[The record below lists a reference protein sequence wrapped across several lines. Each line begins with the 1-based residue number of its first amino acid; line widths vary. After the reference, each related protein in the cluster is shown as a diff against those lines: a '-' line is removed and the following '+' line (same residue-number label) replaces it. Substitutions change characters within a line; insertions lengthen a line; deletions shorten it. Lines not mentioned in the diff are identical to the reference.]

1 MTKKSPLELP
11 GLLVTDEILEGI
23 LEQTNLFAEQ
33 FIESHELPC
42 HSQVQQWRTSS
53 PHDVDELRKF
63 LALMLL
69 WGSLASKHQ
78 GCLGYNMAFCN
89 FHLQLHHDVR
99 HFLPHPTISSSE
111 RQ

>member
-23 LEQTNLFAEQ
+23 LEQTNLFTEQ

-42 HSQVQQWRTSS
+42 HSQVQQWRRSS

-63 LALMLL
+63 LALTVVMGLVSFPSIKDA
-69 WGSLASKHQ
+69 WVKTWPFAT
-78 GCLGYNMAFCN
+78 FT
-89 FHLQLHHDVR
+89 F
-99 HFLPHPTISSSE
+99 SSIMT
-111 RQ
+111 

>member
-1 MTKKSPLELP
+1 MTKKPPLELP

-42 HSQVQQWRTSS
+42 HSQVQQRRRSS

-63 LALMLL
+63 LAL
-69 WGSLASKHQ
+69 
-78 GCLGYNMAFCN
+78 
-89 FHLQLHHDVR
+89 
-99 HFLPHPTISSSE
+99 TIVMGLVSFPSFKDAWVTTWPFATFTFSSIMM
-111 RQ
+111 